1 MKSPVFLV
9 ILKERINHIIA
20 PTTSKM
26 RQLLFFFLALSLAS
40 CLKIENPRNVD
51 HQLET
56 ADTTRMDEYTIQE
69 YAALSLTGQRLYPPE
84 LSNRDKNKREQQ
96 LSDALVNFNS
106 NPDSLEYII
115 WFGRRLSYLFLYK
128 EAITVYSEGLR
139 KFPNSYELYRHRGH
153 RFLTIRKFDEAIA
166 DLQKAAFLMR
176 NKPIKMEHS
185 GASGVRNIPRSSVQ
199 FNVWYH
205 LGLAYY
211 LKGNY
216 DKSVSAYKQC
226 LAIANNDDMLVS
238 ATDWLYM
245 TYRRLGNHDAAS
257 ELLDGIHSR
266 MNVIEKKSYLRK
278 LLFYKG
284 QRRPDEMFDLESSDL
299 SGEQMTYGYGVG
311 NWYYYT
317 GNTARAFEI
326 FNKMMESES
335 WPSFGF
341 LAAEVELANQDIGS

>member
-1 MKSPVFLV
+1 MSKYLLYIVLAFAFVSCLN
-9 ILKERINHIIA
+9 IETAEQERNVEIID
-20 PTTSKM
+20 TTSV
-26 RQLLFFFLALSLAS
+26 
-40 CLKIENPRNVD
+40 ED
-51 HQLET
+51 
-56 ADTTRMDEYTIQE
+56 YTIQE
-69 YAALSLTGQRLYPPE
+69 YAAESLLGQKLYPPE

-96 LSDALVNFNS
+96 LSDALVDFNS
-106 NPDSLEYII
+106 DPDSLDYII

-128 EAITVYSEGLR
+128 EAITVYTDGLR

-153 RFLTIRKFDEAIA
+153 RFLTIRNFDNAIA

-176 NKPIKMEHS
+176 DKPIKMESS
-185 GASGVRNIPRSSVQ
+185 GASGSRSIPRSSVQ

-226 LAIANNDDMLVS
+226 LALANNDDMVVS

-245 TYRRLGNHDAAS
+245 TYRRLGNVEAAE
-257 ELLDGIHSR
+257 ELLEGIHPR

-284 QRRPDEMFDLESSDL
+284 SIRSNQIFDAERTDL
-299 SGEQMTYGYGVG
+299 SAGQMTYGYGLG
-311 NWYYYT
+311 NWYYYN
-317 GNTARAFEI
+317 GNTTRAFEI
-326 FNKMMESES
+326 FNKIMESKN
-335 WPSFGF
+335 WPSFGY
-341 LAAEVELANQDIGS
+341 LAAEVELANQNMAP